1 MRQVALSRLRQRQ
14 RERLP
19 AADVRL
25 GILGGS
31 FDPIHH
37 GHLIVAQLARE
48 ALGLDRVLLMVSGTQ
63 PLKERHGVG
72 AVHRLRMSER
82 ASEGIPGIEVDGRE
96 WGRGGTSYTVDTLR
110 ELTQE
115 HPGAELVLLLGS
127 DAAAQL
133 PRWREVEEVLRLA
146 RLVVFRRAGAA
157 VPEGF
162 EEIAVPAIE
171 ISSTAVRARAA
182 AGLSLRGWVPERV
195 ADYISG
201 LDLYRTQG
209 GAG

>member
-1 MRQVALSRLRQRQ
+1 M
-14 RERLP
+14 
-19 AADVRL
+19 RL

-48 ALGLDRVLLMVSGTQ
+48 ALGLDRVLLLVSANQ
-63 PLKERHGVG
+63 PLKERHGVA
-72 AVHRLRMSER
+72 AVHRLRMTEL
-82 ASEGIPGIEVDGRE
+82 AAEGIPGLEVDGRE
-96 WGRGGTSYTVDTLR
+96 VARGGTTYTVDTLR
-110 ELTQE
+110 ELGNE
-115 HPGAELVLLLGS
+115 YPGVSLVLLLGS

-133 PRWREVEEVLRLA
+133 PQWREVEELLRLA
-146 RLVVFRRAGAA
+146 HPVAFRRAGAA

-162 EEIAVPAIE
+162 EEIVVPAME
-171 ISSTAVRARAA
+171 LSSTAIRARAA

>member
-1 MRQVALSRLRQRQ
+1 M
-14 RERLP
+14 
-19 AADVRL
+19 RL

-48 ALGLDRVLLMVSGTQ
+48 VLELDRVLLMVSASQ
-63 PLKERHGVG
+63 PLKKRHGVA
-72 AVHRLRMSER
+72 AVHRLRMAEL
-82 ASEGIPGIEVDGRE
+82 AAEGIPGLEVDGRE
-96 WGRGGTSYTVDTLR
+96 VARGGTSYTIDTLR
-110 ELTQE
+110 ELAGQ
-115 HPGAELVLLLGS
+115 HRGADLVLLLGS
-127 DAAAQL
+127 DVATQL
-133 PRWREVEEVLRLA
+133 PRWHEVEEVLRLA
-146 RLVVFRRAGAA
+146 RLVVFRRSGTA

-162 EEIAVPAIE
+162 PELEVPVLE
-171 ISSTAVRARAA
+171 LSSTAIRARAA
-182 AGLSLRGWVPERV
+182 AGRSLRGWVPERV